1 MLSAKGEWRD
11 CVFRLFVISLIYI
24 DSYVAEEMVE
34 EKGFLCNNII
44 T

>member
-1 MLSAKGEWRD
+1 MLTVKGEWRD

-24 DSYVAEEMVE
+24 DSYVVLL
-34 EKGFLCNNII
+34 KKWLKIKLFFVI